1 MASVGRGGPR
11 ATVRKEHAR
20 LRNPLLQLVLA
31 LAIVFAAGATLGG
44 AAFEALTATS
54 ASLFVRLSLGI
65 ANACFLGFVV
75 TLVRVV
81 RGLPPVDLETP
92 SALSPVAALAVAI
105 AAAVLIAT
113 TVFR

>member
-1 MASVGRGGPR
+1 M
-11 ATVRKEHAR
+11 
-20 LRNPLLQLVLA
+20 LRRPIVQLVIA
-31 LAIVFAAGATLGG
+31 LAIVFVVGATVGG

-65 ANACFLGFVV
+65 ANGCFLGFVV

-81 RGLPPVDLETP
+81 RGLPPVDLEMP
-92 SALSPVAALAVAI
+92 SALSPVAALGVTV